1 MAKTMAIANLA
12 VEAEVVAAA
21 DVVVVVQEAVETV
34 TAMMHLFRIREIR
47 IAHRAAVTGIAIG
60 TTKAA
65 TTTVVVKAEAASEEV
80 VLVKKFQRDLMKH
93 LARVDDAVVIGIV
106 HTTARVDDTRTKTA
120 VMVVEAVSAT
130 RGMSA
135 EVKMKST
142 TTRAVGYTHVY
153 GYV

>member
-1 MAKTMAIANLA
+1 MFALTLTFRDFSLYADTDTNAIA
-12 VEAEVVAAA
+12 
-21 DVVVVVQEAVETV
+21 
-34 TAMMHLFRIREIR
+34 
-47 IAHRAAVTGIAIG
+47 
-60 TTKAA
+60 
-65 TTTVVVKAEAASEEV
+65 
-80 VLVKKFQRDLMKH
+80 
-93 LARVDDAVVIGIV
+93 AVVIGIV

>member
-1 MAKTMAIANLA
+1 
-12 VEAEVVAAA
+12 
-21 DVVVVVQEAVETV
+21 
-34 TAMMHLFRIREIR
+34 MMHLFRIREIR

-106 HTTARVDDTRTKTA
+106 KP
-120 VMVVEAVSAT
+120 AT
-130 RGMSA
+130 MTEETMSMAASPRLAFQRGRKRLA
-135 EVKMKST
+135 
-142 TTRAVGYTHVY
+142 A
-153 GYV
+153 